1 MGDFILDTRIKKL
14 YICFNK
20 ITAMLNDINLQDILF
35 LDIETV
41 PCIKD
46 YNDLTDEMQ
55 WLWDK
60 KSERTRVEDQTA
72 ADAWFQ
78 RAGIFAEY
86 GKIVCISVGIMHRTD
101 GEWHFR
107 LRSFANDDESKLLRD
122 FSHMLTTHFSSQ
134 YKRLCGH
141 NGKEFDFP
149 YICRRM
155 LINKVSIPPI
165 LQIQGKKPWEILHL
179 DTLDLWKFGDYKNY
193 TSLRLLAALFEIPT
207 PKDDIDGS
215 EVAGVYW
222 NDNDLPRIVTYCE
235 KDVVTTARVFLRMMG
250 LEDEIK
256 DENISR
262 HE

>member
-1 MGDFILDTRIKKL
+1 MPD
-14 YICFNK
+14 N
-20 ITAMLNDINLQDILF
+20 INFQDILF
-35 LDIETV
+35 LDIETFPV
-41 PCIKD
+41 VKTYD
-46 YNDLTDEMQ
+46 ELSDEMQ

-60 KSERTRVEDQTA
+60 KSAKTRSEGQTA
-72 ADAWFQ
+72 AEAYFE

-86 GKIVCISVGIMHRTD
+86 GKIICISAGILHKSD
-101 GEWHFR
+101 GTWNFR
-107 LRSFANDDESKLLRD
+107 LRSFAGDDEKKLLSD
-122 FSHMLTTHFSSQ
+122 FAHMLTTHFSSE

-155 LINKVSIPPI
+155 LINEVRIPPI
-165 LQIQGKKPWEILHL
+165 LQIQGKKPWEVQHL

-193 TSLRLLAALFEIPT
+193 TSLRLLAALFNIPT

-222 NDNDLPRIVTYCE
+222 NDSDLNRIVTYCE
-235 KDVVTTARVFLRMMG
+235 KDVLTTARIFLKMAG
-250 LEDEIK
+250 DYSPIEDK
-256 DENISR
+256 NVSR